1 MLKQTEEVLVIA
13 DESEFIFRN
22 VFHLSITWSLR
33 VVGMP
38 SAKFFSEANA
48 PRKLCWSS
56 SIPYLDPE
64 AGFKLKFQFIKMQGG
79 EATTG
84 MLLLLFATLFLS
96 TCDGSYEREASS
108 HTAANVMESAL
119 LSTGL
124 KGAHKIQSHARLTE
138 ETVHEQI
145 ETSNITLRKLRF

>member
-1 MLKQTEEVLVIA
+1 MEEVLVMA

-22 VFHLSITWSLR
+22 VFHLSITWSLS

-38 SAKFFSEANA
+38 GAQSFSEANA
-48 PRKLCWSS
+48 PTGSRKLCWSS
-56 SIPYLDPE
+56 SIPYLDRE
-64 AGFKLKFQFIKMQGG
+64 AGFKEYLSPIKMQGRG
-79 EATTG
+79 ATTG

-96 TCDGSYEREASS
+96 TCDGSYEREASP
-108 HTAANVMESAL
+108 HTAATVMESAL

-138 ETVHEQI
+138 ETVHEPT
-145 ETSNITLRKLRF
+145 ETSNITLRKLLF